1 MNNGLI
7 KQSILFCIML
17 VVILVGIEW
26 MITFGVR
33 ESHYSHYYKVNQIA
47 SHKTDPQVAC
57 FGSSVGEV
65 SLNTT
70 LLENRTELSVYN
82 FCLDGT
88 RFRQYNGLI
97 RELNDY
103 SVNCKLVVMAETF
116 FSLSAIDQLTEP
128 DRYIAH
134 LDSDHIYQSLHDI
147 QPGLMWKIR
156 YVPFYKFIVAK
167 QPYYRASFLGLREFR
182 AAEFTDSLKGF
193 TPKYKEWELDLDSLN
208 NVSSPID
215 IHVDSA
221 TIQVYKRTIDALR
234 RKGRKVLIIIP
245 PIQSDGLKLLPGLSA
260 VRNALASLQGKGVYF
275 RDFSVTDISL
285 DKRYFYNNSH
295 VNSKGAKVF
304 SERLGLVID
313 SLISK

>member
-1 MNNGLI
+1 M
-7 KQSILFCIML
+7 
-17 VVILVGIEW
+17 VVLTGIEW
-26 MITFGVR
+26 IVLWGVR
-33 ESHYSHYYKVNQIA
+33 KSHYSHYYKVNQIA
-47 SHKTDPQVAC
+47 SHETDPQIAC

-70 LLENRTELSVYN
+70 LLENETGFSVYN
-82 FCLDGT
+82 FSLDGT

-97 RELNDY
+97 QELNDY
-103 SVNCKLVVMAETF
+103 SVNCKLVIMAETF
-116 FSLSAIDQLTEP
+116 FSLSSIDQLTEP

-134 LDSDHIYQSLHDI
+134 LDNDHIYQSLHDI
-147 QPGLMWKIR
+147 QPELTWKLR

-167 QPYYRASFLGLREFR
+167 QSYYRASFLGLKEFR
-182 AAEFTDSLKGF
+182 AAASTDSLKGF
-193 TPKYKEWELDLDSLN
+193 TPKYKEWESDLDSLN
-208 NVSSPID
+208 KNSLPID
-215 IHVDSA
+215 IHVDNA
-221 TIQVYKRTIDALR
+221 TVQIYKRTIDALR

-260 VRNALASLQGKGVYF
+260 VRKKLASLQGNGVYF
-275 RDFSVTDISL
+275 RDFSVSDISL

-313 SLISK
+313 SLVSN

>member
-1 MNNGLI
+1 MHNGLI
-7 KQSILFCIML
+7 KQSLLFCVML
-17 VVILVGIEW
+17 VVILASIEW
-26 MITFGVR
+26 TVLWGVR
-33 ESHYSHYYKVNQIA
+33 KSHYSHYYKVNQIA
-47 SHKTDPQVAC
+47 SHKTDPQIAC

-65 SLNTT
+65 SLNTV
-70 LLENRTELSVYN
+70 LLENRTGFSVYN

-97 RELNDY
+97 HELNDY
-103 SVNCKLVVMAETF
+103 SVNCKLVIMAETF

-134 LDSDHIYQSLHDI
+134 LNSDRIYQSLYDI
-147 QPGLMWKIR
+147 QPGLMWKLR

-167 QPYYRASFLGLREFR
+167 QPYYRASFLGFK

-193 TPKYKEWELDLDSLN
+193 TPKYKEWESDLDSLN
-208 NVSSPID
+208 KNSLPID

-221 TIQVYKRTIDALR
+221 TIQIYKRTIDALR

-260 VRNALASLQGKGVYF
+260 VRNALSSLQGEGVYF
-275 RDFSVTDISL
+275 RDFSVSDLSL

-295 VNSKGAKVF
+295 VNSRGARVF

-313 SLISK
+313 SLVSK